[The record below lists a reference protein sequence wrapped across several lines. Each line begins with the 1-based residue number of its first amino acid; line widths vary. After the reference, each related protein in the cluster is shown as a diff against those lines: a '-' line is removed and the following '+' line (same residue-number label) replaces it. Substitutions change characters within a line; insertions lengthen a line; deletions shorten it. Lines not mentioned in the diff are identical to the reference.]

1 MTLAPETMKNGGLSE
16 LKNSSP
22 IYIYINIANLAPLSP
37 HIMAKKGHYYVIIF
51 AKNHSREKKPLISS
65 FILFG
70 YILLFPPQKKPCQ
83 INKYFWDG

>member
-37 HIMAKKGHYYVIIF
+37 HIMAKKCHYYIIF
-51 AKNHSREKKPLISS
+51 AKIIQEKNQNFFYHMWLHFAIFPL
-65 FILFG
+65 
-70 YILLFPPQKKPCQ
+70 KK
-83 INKYFWDG
+83 NLVK

>member
-22 IYIYINIANLAPLSP
+22 IYIYINIANLAPLLP
-37 HIMAKKGHYYVIIF
+37 HIMAKKCHYYIIF
-51 AKNHSREKKPLISS
+51 AKIIQEKNQNFFLPYVATFCYFS
-65 FILFG
+65 
-70 YILLFPPQKKPCQ
+70 PQKKPCQ

>member
-37 HIMAKKGHYYVIIF
+37 HIMAKKAIITLF
-51 AKNHSREKKPLISS
+51 LQKSFKREKPLISS

>member
-37 HIMAKKGHYYVIIF
+37 HIMAKKGHYYIIF